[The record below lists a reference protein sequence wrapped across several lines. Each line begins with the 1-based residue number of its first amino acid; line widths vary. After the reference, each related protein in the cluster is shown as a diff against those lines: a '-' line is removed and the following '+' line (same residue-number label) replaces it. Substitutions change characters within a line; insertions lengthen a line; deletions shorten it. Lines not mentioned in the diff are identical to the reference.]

1 MLIGLALGS
10 GVALMLPMFSRSTAG
25 VVGLSATEAVMLI
38 NRKTALVLDVREADE
53 FAAGHIQGARHIPL
67 ALLETRLSEIQK
79 FKDKPVLIVCQSGHR
94 AKAAA
99 KLLKAQQFS
108 ALNLLQGGMQA
119 WLEAKLPT
127 GK

>member
-1 MLIGLALGS
+1 
-10 GVALMLPMFSRSTAG
+10 MLPMFSRSTAG